1 MKNTEQPKN
10 TEKPIEI
17 KKDYILIKSWIA
29 RRITKEQANDKKYS
43 DDYFVISATSDLVI
57 IDFDKRSIRPYAMEL
72 LNSMNELSFTKLIKY
87 CLRSVWVVL
96 LIILIVFIRGNWKA
110 WIIEEVK
117 NQNTTL
123 KTQIEKICE
132 NSWSTTT
139 TSIRHTN
146 IRTNAQQ

>member
-1 MKNTEQPKN
+1 MENTQQPENK
-10 TEKPIEI
+10 I
-17 KKDYILIKSWIA
+17 DYILIKSGIA

-43 DDYFVISATSDLVI
+43 DDYYVISATSDLVI
-57 IDFDKRSIRPYAMEL
+57 IDIDKRSIRPYAMEL

-96 LIILIVFIRGNWKA
+96 LMILIVFIRGNWKA

-123 KTQIEKICE
+123 KTQIEKICD
-132 NSWSTTT
+132 NSWSTITT
-139 TSIRHTN
+139 PIRHTN